1 MAVELDKK
9 SMWNFGTSSWQV
21 HRSYLGIIRIMA
33 TVLLKKVEMTL
44 VDIRIALLSGTNKAI
59 MTFSSEVPLFPEP

>member
-1 MAVELDKK
+1 
-9 SMWNFGTSSWQV
+9 
-21 HRSYLGIIRIMA
+21 MA

-59 MTFSSEVPLFPEP
+59 MTFSSEVPLFPDP